1 MNNSY
6 FDLAHQQELV
16 EGVKFR
22 KLTVHK
28 DETGVLFETLR
39 RDWQDVFNDQDLAF
53 SMQYMSVT
61 PSGIARDEYQW
72 HVHKNQNDRFI
83 CASGRIVTA
92 VFDPRPQSKTFGKL
106 NLFVMG
112 PTNEDEM
119 YMVIIPPNTYHG
131 FMVIS
136 KEPGYLLNFP
146 TQLYNPEDEG
156 RITHDENFTW
166 QSVREDF
173 GL

>member
-53 SMQYMSVT
+53 SMQYMSMT
-61 PSGIARDEYQW
+61 PSGIARDEDEW

-83 CASGRIVTA
+83 CVSGRIVTA

-156 RITHDENFTW
+156 RIAHDENFTW